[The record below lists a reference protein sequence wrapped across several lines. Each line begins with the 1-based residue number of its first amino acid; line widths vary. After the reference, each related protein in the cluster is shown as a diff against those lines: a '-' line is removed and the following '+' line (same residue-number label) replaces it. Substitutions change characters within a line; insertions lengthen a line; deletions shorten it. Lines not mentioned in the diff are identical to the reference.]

1 MRKIMFAVGVL
12 LLIVSM
18 AKSIVFADE
27 IIDANGTIT
36 PCRIITVVDGF
47 IEYTKDGN
55 LNKFAREKDSLIF
68 NDYVDVRGNI
78 FKKNSGKR
86 YFGRVLIRDLEGV
99 RIKTEN
105 TDIVIPRYK
114 VKFIGI
120 YKPDSA
126 EVIPVKD

>member
-1 MRKIMFAVGVL
+1 MKKIIFAVGVL
-12 LLIVSM
+12 ILIASM
-18 AKSIVFADE
+18 AKSIAFADE

-36 PCRIITVVDGF
+36 PCKIVTVVGGF
-47 IEYTKDGN
+47 IEYKKDGN

-86 YFGRVLIRDLEGV
+86 YFGKIVIKDIENV
-99 RIKTEN
+99 RMITEN
-105 TDIVIPRYK
+105 ADVVIPSYK
-114 VKFIGI
+114 IKFIGV

-126 EVIPVKD
+126 QVIPAKD